1 MPCWLQNFTSKILPF
16 NSFINKPDNVTYGV
30 ADLGRRVCLMSDK
43 SPASNKAPQPV
54 ETPTSRQWPE
64 KVDDVR
70 KLWEIPRYRK
80 ITKVAIGFCL
90 VVGFGFAP
98 ARSMLL
104 PSSTEAVLNRRIITV
119 RSPIEGQLTISS
131 QGKDTVITVSN
142 PRADRTRLA
151 DLEGQLTRNQRSIPI
166 LRDKIE
172 DHTSMLSRLEDQSE
186 NFRQGRI
193 RQLTARRAEL
203 EANVRAASARREEA
217 NAAYERSSALAKTG
231 NISNAEMGRL
241 MRERTITAQN
251 EISSEQQLAA
261 AHVELDAARRGVFI
275 GDSYNDRPSSTQ
287 AADELRRRLN
297 ELHAE
302 LKTTQSLQDRL
313 ETELEDER
321 ARFSER
327 SKVTLNTPQNTRI
340 WESLVTSGEHVRNG
354 QDLLRTMDCN
364 SAIITASVSERIYNK
379 LSVGDGARFIPADGG
394 AETRGFIADMSGAAS
409 IAGNLAVPPLVIDRR
424 DQFRVN
430 VELMVVGDACNV
442 GRTGQVIFEP
452 KPR

>member
-1 MPCWLQNFTSKILPF
+1 
-16 NSFINKPDNVTYGV
+16 
-30 ADLGRRVCLMSDK
+30 MSDK

-203 EANVRAASARREEA
+203 EANVHAASARREEA

-261 AHVELDAARRGVFI
+261 AHVELDAAQKGVFI

-287 AADELRRRLN
+287 AADEVRRRLN

-321 ARFSER
+321 ALFR
-327 SKVTLNTPQNTRI
+327 TLKSDPQYATKYAD
-340 WESLVTSGEHVRNG
+340 LGE
-354 QDLLRTMDCN
+354 
-364 SAIITASVSERIYNK
+364 
-379 LSVGDGARFIPADGG
+379 
-394 AETRGFIADMSGAAS
+394 
-409 IAGNLAVPPLVIDRR
+409 
-424 DQFRVN
+424 
-430 VELMVVGDACNV
+430 
-442 GRTGQVIFEP
+442 
-452 KPR
+452 PRHLW